1 MTATIFKSKNNATD
15 VTYASVSAILKR
27 FKEQNDAILAIRNEK
42 DPKKQ
47 EELKVALPGVVFQ
60 GKFTRRKND
69 CLVKASGFMIL
80 DFDCKSK
87 DESRAIFE
95 KIKDDPYMYAIFRS
109 VRGVGY
115 KALVRIPVVND
126 DAEYK
131 EYFLSMKDRYPELD
145 DSGKDISRLC
155 FVTSDPEMRVNTSA
169 RVWDKKKEKQI
180 VLPPTKGTNYTKL
193 NQAANI
199 IRSAVEGQRHEKI
212 RNASILVGGW
222 VAAGIIDRADAEI
235 ILIRE
240 ANAKNP
246 DEPRINEQTVRDG
259 LDYGMAS
266 PLSEEEGGKLIRES
280 KHQEEFGKVYYTIN
294 DVWEDVDKKWHDGIG
309 RGYTCGL
316 QAIDDLY
323 RMYPGFYT
331 TFYGPAFSGK
341 SQLWHHYLYYLS
353 CRYGLRHAIFSPE
366 TGDKLDVFAE
376 LIEIHAQQD
385 FYDKGF
391 GKMTTE
397 TLDEAKRFIGAHF
410 IVIDP
415 EEKEMDLDAMFDTCE
430 IIERCYNTKLHT
442 ITIDPWNDLDH
453 NMSEDNGRDDLYLQ
467 RGLKK
472 VRIKAKAN
480 KWHICLI
487 THTRDQAMQK
497 SDDGAGLY
505 YPPATFREIA
515 GGQAW
520 SRRGFQMVS
529 VWRPPPKME
538 KWKETQLKGNEVLWI
553 QQKFKPK
560 YAGSVGEA
568 VLLYDAKNK
577 RYYSEGIWSQYP
589 DLAYQGTQTSAQTV
603 KHDEA
608 EAPF

>member
-15 VTYASVSAILKR
+15 VTYASVNAILKR
-27 FKEQNDAILAIRNEK
+27 FKEPNEAISAIRGEK

-80 DFDCKSK
+80 DFDCKS
-87 DESRAIFE
+87 ESESQAIFE

-115 KALVRIPVVND
+115 KALVRIPLVSD
-126 DAEYK
+126 DSEYK
-131 EYFLSMKDRYPELD
+131 EYFLAIKDRYPELD

-155 FVTSDPEMRVNTSA
+155 FITSDPEMKVNTGS

-180 VLPPTKGTNYTKL
+180 SLPPAKGTNYNKL

-222 VAAGIIDRADAEI
+222 VATGIIDRAEAER
-235 ILIRE
+235 ILVRE

-246 DEPRINEQTVRDG
+246 DEPRINEQAVKDG
-259 LDYGMAS
+259 LDYGMTS
-266 PLSEEEGGKLIRES
+266 PLSEAEGGKLIRES
-280 KHQEEFGKVYYTIN
+280 KHQEEFGKVYYTIE

-391 GKMTTE
+391 GKMTPE

-410 IVIDP
+410 VVIDP

-430 IIERCYNTKLHT
+430 IIERYYNTKLHT

-480 KWHICLI
+480 QWHICLI

-497 SDDGAGLY
+497 SEDGLGLY

-589 DLAYQGTQTSAQTV
+589 DLSYQGANADTQAV
-603 KHDEA
+603 KHEEK

>member
-80 DFDCKSK
+80 DFDCKSE

-115 KALVRIPVVND
+115 KALIRIPVVND

-538 KWKETQLKGNEVLWI
+538 KWKETKMKGNEVLWI

-603 KHDEA
+603 KHDEE